1 MAPEDEAAPV
11 AETAPEIVRAPET
24 ASPAPIAQR
33 EFLPATESDSAL
45 LAGPEPWPPP
55 RPVVRV
61 VPDRDHAW
69 AEAEMA
75 APPAP
80 EIIMTP
86 AVEEAAAPAAAP
98 MVEAI
103 PPEEEEPAAAPEA
116 IPTATL
122 AEIYVRQGLPE
133 RALEV
138 YERILAADPSNAEIQ
153 SRVRELREILAPAAP
168 AAESEEE
175 PTIAVLPTPTLAEI
189 YASQGQFERAL
200 EVYTQ
205 VLAGDPDNHEVQARV
220 REISAILAPPGSAT
234 ERRIRH
240 LEAWLDKIRRA
251 HHVQDQAR
259 GGGSPPADV

>member
-1 MAPEDEAAPV
+1 MAPEVEAAPV
-11 AETAPEIVRAPET
+11 VEPAPEIAGAPET
-24 ASPAPIAQR
+24 AGHAPIAQG
-33 EFLPATESDSAL
+33 EPLPATEIDSAV

-55 RPVVRV
+55 RPVVRA
-61 VPDRDHAW
+61 VPDRDYAW
-69 AEAEMA
+69 TEVEMA

-80 EIIMTP
+80 EIIVTP
-86 AVEEAAAPAAAP
+86 AAEDAAAP
-98 MVEAI
+98 EAI
-103 PPEEEEPAAAPEA
+103 APEEEEPAAAPEA

-138 YERILAADPSNAEIQ
+138 YERILTEDPSNAEIQ
-153 SRVRELREILAPAAP
+153 SRVRELREILAPAA
-168 AAESEEE
+168 ESEEG

-205 VLAGDPDNHEVQARV
+205 VLAGDPDNHEIQARV